1 MRSVST
7 LTTPWGWDSD
17 FIGEGVAVAHWTADK
32 FLRCVAAEAGK
43 QETAAGMLT
52 KLSGNSQGCAV
63 ELAWKLA

>member
-43 QETAAGMLT
+43 QETAHWHAGKTL
-52 KLSGNSQGCAV
+52 
-63 ELAWKLA
+63 